1 MALTKVQI
9 DKIKDT
15 VRESLKNKFS
25 TYEPETNAMPFHYR
39 LLGRDRLALFSF
51 IHLLKMWC
59 QHPC

>member
-15 VRESLKNKFS
+15 VTESLKNKFS

-51 IHLLKMWC
+51 IHSLKMWC